1 MTTNNNTELPYQKYA
16 RENRAKLEATLALP
30 LPVDGYSLGV
40 DGYFS
45 PWGDVIEGISGSYS
59 SESDDLMIEVLE
71 AVRDRRTFELMKEKG
86 FIVEF
91 ALYILAGHNLIDYG
105 GYPRGG
111 WPAHELEDLWQ
122 PLIDKWKAYRDIAWA

>member
-1 MTTNNNTELPYQKYA
+1 MTTELPYDKFC
-16 RENRAKLEATLALP
+16 RENREKLLKVLALP
-30 LPVDGYSLGV
+30 VPDDSYSLGV
-40 DGYFS
+40 DGYFT

-91 ALYILAGHNLIDYG
+91 TLYVLAGHNLIDYG
-105 GYPRGG
+105 GSPRGG

-122 PLIDKWKAYRDIAWA
+122 PLIDKWKAYRDVAWA